1 MNLIQKGI
9 HMMERS
15 DKIKTTEVITSS
27 DAADLMNKWYGG
39 DSEWDQMV
47 FEEEIKAR
55 IGQRIYDLRTEAKL
69 SQANLAKM
77 IHKTQAMV
85 SKVENGDYSGDYFSL
100 LLKVCFVLKKKI
112 EIGGPGT
119 VLSGDSEC
127 CAITV

>member
-1 MNLIQKGI
+1 MDTN
-9 HMMERS
+9 S
-15 DKIKTTEVITSS
+15 NKTS
-27 DAADLMNKWYGG
+27 DASDLMNKWYGG

-55 IGQRIYDLRTEAKL
+55 IGQMIYDLRTEAKL

-85 SKVENGDYSGDYFSL
+85 SKVENGDYGGDYFSL